1 MTFDERVLALEY
13 LGLTPR
19 QTRFLVTVAL
29 HGGYCVRRQYLAFAG
44 VAYGKTV
51 RDFLDGLVRQRLA
64 ERFLFHG
71 NRGHI
76 YHVHARSIY
85 RAIDQLDNR
94 NRRHV
99 SPAVIARKLMVLDF
113 VLTEPEADW
122 YATEQDKVA
131 LFAERFRVPQSD
143 LPSRVYDASDT
154 LLPPTTRYFIH
165 KLPIFLPGPE
175 GPDVAA
181 IDAASTADEASAVD
195 AARSADEAPDD
206 RSVTSLRAGSSSRR
220 VVGAIGVPH
229 FVYLVN
235 EPTGHGLE
243 RFLADHARLLAALP
257 DWTVVAVCPA
267 GQPGLHACR
276 AAFERYRG
284 GTTTARV
291 PSDAT
296 ELRWYF
302 HARRLVE
309 QGELRDLSVDDIRRY
324 QTIRARRNGAGT
336 EGLYAA
342 WLRGGDAAIQAAVQP
357 RHPASAA
364 PVGTLWLRELPFTY
378 SQFGAL
384 PGVA

>member
-1 MTFDERVLALEY
+1 MTFDERVLALQY

-19 QTRFLVTVAL
+19 QTQFLVTVAL

-44 VAYGKTV
+44 AAYGKNV
-51 RDFLDGLVRQRLA
+51 RDFLDGLVARRLA

-85 RAIDQLDNR
+85 RAIDQPDNR

-113 VLTEPEADW
+113 VVTEPEADW

-131 LFAERFRVPQSD
+131 LFTERFRVQQSD
-143 LPSRVYDASDT
+143 LPSRVYDSSDT

-165 KLPIFLPGPE
+165 KLPIFLAGPQR
-175 GPDVAA
+175 PDVAA
-181 IDAASTADEASAVD
+181 IDAARTADERPNDRSIAGPQASATGC
-195 AARSADEAPDD
+195 P
-206 RSVTSLRAGSSSRR
+206 T
-220 VVGAIGVPH
+220 VGPIGTPH

-243 RFLADHARLLAALP
+243 QFLADHARLLAALP
-257 DWTVVAVCPA
+257 AWTVVAVCPA
-267 GQPGLHACR
+267 GQPGLHGCR

-284 GTTTARV
+284 GTTTTRV
-291 PSDAT
+291 PADAT

-302 HARRLVE
+302 RARRLVE

-336 EGLYAA
+336 EGLYAS
-342 WLRGGDAAIQAAVQP
+342 WIRSGDAVIEAAVDAASQP
-357 RHPASAA
+357 GRSASAA
-364 PVGTLWLRELPFTY
+364 PVGALWLRELPFTY

>member
-1 MTFDERVLALEY
+1 MTFHERVLALDY
-13 LGLTPR
+13 LRLSPR

-44 VAYGKTV
+44 AAYGKNV
-51 RDFLDGLVRQRLA
+51 RDFLDGLVAQRVA
-64 ERFLFHG
+64 ERFLFQG

-76 YHVHARSIY
+76 YHLHARSIY
-85 RAIDQLDNR
+85 RALDQSDNR

-113 VLTEPEADW
+113 VLTEPEAEW
-122 YATEQDKVA
+122 YATEQEKVA
-131 LFAERFRVPQSD
+131 LFTERFRVPQSD

-165 KLPIFLPGPE
+165 KLPIFLANPQR
-175 GPDVAA
+175 PDVGTGDGAGTVGDGASDRSIAA
-181 IDAASTADEASAVD
+181 LGTGTADG
-195 AARSADEAPDD
+195 PI
-206 RSVTSLRAGSSSRR
+206 AGS
-220 VVGAIGVPH
+220 VATPH

-243 RFLADHARLLAALP
+243 QFLADHARLLAALP
-257 DWTVVAVCPA
+257 AWAVIAVCPA

-302 HARRLVE
+302 HTRRQVE
-309 QGELRDLSVDDIRRY
+309 QGQLRDLSVDDIRRY
-324 QTIRARRNGAGT
+324 QTIHARRNGAGT
-336 EGLYAA
+336 EGLYAS
-342 WLRGGDAAIQAAVQP
+342 WLRGGDAAIEAAIETAS
-357 RHPASAA
+357 HPGRTSRPAR
-364 PVGTLWLRELPFTY
+364 VGTLLLRELPFHY

-384 PGVA
+384 PGVV